1 MAWFLL
7 EARSLTLTST
17 VVRGLLFPG
26 KEAEK
31 LHSESERWKGGS
43 HHLFLSFPVLC
54 GFPESSAFIFMK
66 AACLSA
72 HRKGRHSRPDPSLPT
87 SCLGFMVDLTC
98 QRPEWPPTEPPRLR
112 WALSWRR
119 RDSAAQKLCLLT
131 GSWPLCLQPAGRP
144 QACHFSQDLC
154 SHL

>member
-31 LHSESERWKGGS
+31 LHSESESWKRGS
-43 HHLFLSFPVLC
+43 NHLFLSFLVLC

-66 AACLSA
+66 AACL
-72 HRKGRHSRPDPSLPT
+72 
-87 SCLGFMVDLTC
+87 
-98 QRPEWPPTEPPRLR
+98 
-112 WALSWRR
+112 
-119 RDSAAQKLCLLT
+119 LT
-131 GSWPLCLQPAGRP
+131 GRAGIATPTQVFPPAAWDSWWT
-144 QACHFSQDLC
+144 
-154 SHL
+154 